1 MYQKI
6 YLDNFKQT
14 LVSRVNRGK
23 RISVYPICKQRLEQ
37 TTWIRI
43 LLLYR
48 IENAWKKS
56 LVFDEVFDVKKIGYS
71 YFETGEH
78 GFHST
83 TRISLSLYLMKR
95 VK

>member
-14 LVSRVNRGK
+14 LVSRVNRAK

-48 IENAWKKS
+48 IENTWKKP
-56 LVFDEVFDVKKIGYS
+56 LVFDEVFDVKNIGYFILRLRNLDS
-71 YFETGEH
+71 IRPPEFPY
-78 GFHST
+78 
-83 TRISLSLYLMKR
+83 RYN
-95 VK
+95 

>member
-56 LVFDEVFDVKKIGYS
+56 LVFDEDIGYS
-71 YFETGEH
+71 YFETAEL

-83 TRISLSLYLMKR
+83 TRISLSL
-95 VK
+95 

>member
-23 RISVYPICKQRLEQ
+23 RISVYPIYKQRLKQ

-48 IENAWKKS
+48 TENAWKKP

-78 GFHST
+78 GFHWT
-83 TRISLSLYLMKR
+83 TRISLSL
-95 VK
+95 